1 MNEIAKIKQEVK
13 LRQWAEMIQQRKE
26 SGLTVS
32 QWCTENGVNI
42 KTYYY
47 RLQKVRQAMCKETE
61 RHDIVPVCE
70 SEEEKIN
77 FERIE
82 IYAGELRIS
91 LPDNFNGQTLQR
103 LLGVLK

>member
-1 MNEIAKIKQEVK
+1 MNEIAKIKQDVK
-13 LRQWAEMIQQRKE
+13 LRQWTEMIQQRKE

-77 FERIE
+77 SESIE
-82 IYAGELRIS
+82 IYAGELR
-91 LPDNFNGQTLQR
+91 
-103 LLGVLK
+103 